1 MIGIVLSGHGHFATG
16 VYSSVQLIAG
26 TQEQFVAIDFT
37 EDLSS
42 EALTVKI
49 KEAVAKV
56 DTGDGVLIVTDIAGG
71 TPFNVSSKL
80 AAELEN
86 LAVVA
91 GTNAPMLLEI
101 LFMRDQA
108 LETFSDQAITAGI
121 NGIKKFSMKKMVIAT
136 DEDGI

>member
-1 MIGIVLSGHGHFATG
+1 MIGMVLSGHGNFATG

-26 TQEQFVAIDFT
+26 AQEQFEAIDFT

-42 EALTVKI
+42 EELTKKI
-49 KEAVAKV
+49 QAAVAKV
-56 DTGDGVLIVTDIAGG
+56 DTGSGVLIVTDIAGG

-80 AAELEN
+80 TAEVAN

-91 GTNAPMLLEI
+91 GTNVAMLLEI
-101 LFMRDQA
+101 LFMRNQA

-121 NGIKKFSMKKMVIAT
+121 NGIKKFSLKKIVIDTA
-136 DEDGI
+136 EEGI